1 MDVDKDAL
9 LGDYLLG
16 KLPEEQATRLET
28 EYLSNADLR
37 EQLESVEAELI
48 DAYLK
53 GELSRSDRR
62 ELETRFLASPRGQER
77 LQFARTWIG
86 SPPRTRAF
94 SMPTT
99 WLKPAAALAVVS
111 LSATLVW
118 MSMPREGGR
127 EIAAPPPPPA
137 APATTAPP
145 ATQTAPSR
153 PAEHWTD
160 LYAGISR
167 GTSGANEV
175 VI

>member
-37 EQLESVEAELI
+37 EQLEAVEAELI

-53 GELSRSDRR
+53 GELSRSERR
-62 ELETRFLASPRGQER
+62 ELEARFLASPRGQER
-77 LQFARTWIG
+77 LQFARTWMG
-86 SPPRTRAF
+86 SAPGARTSSA
-94 SMPTT
+94 PIP
-99 WLKPAAALAVVS
+99 WLKAAAAVAAVS
-111 LSATLVW
+111 FSATLVW

-127 EIAAPPPPPA
+127 EIVGNERGATPPPPPIA
-137 APATTAPP
+137 AATSAPP
-145 ATQTAPSR
+145 ATSSAQSQ

-160 LYAGISR
+160 L
-167 GTSGANEV
+167 
-175 VI
+175 